1 MTSSVS
7 PRLRAL
13 IASTAAVVFAASLL
27 LASPATAAGG
37 GDPASAAAAPT
48 RSAPEATD
56 IVKTADLSLFR
67 PGNIIA
73 DAVFFNAATMNA
85 GQIDSFLRSKGPT
98 CRAGFVCL
106 KDYRQNT
113 PNRSADAYC
122 NGYAG
127 AGNESSATIIDK
139 VSKSCGI
146 NPQVLI
152 VMLQKEQSLVTY
164 PNPSPGRYNI
174 AMGQGCPDGAKC
186 DPAYSGF
193 FYQVYYAARQMKIYA
208 EGRWFTY
215 YAPGRTWNILFN
227 PEPKYNCGSAP
238 VYIENTAT
246 AALYYYTP
254 YQPNRAALN
263 AGYGTGDICSAY
275 GNRNFYQYFTDWF
288 GSTQRITSVIVRG
301 DGPEVYL
308 LSGGYRFHI
317 KTAEDLRAF
326 SAKLGAV
333 SQVPA
338 SYLKTI
344 PLGSQISR
352 YVHDA
357 REGILYLIDPDG
369 TRHRFG
375 SEKQILDFGYAFNS
389 YVNLAPALIDAFPRG
404 EDVGSLFHVG
414 VDTQIYSLDNGQK
427 RYVPSVETWR
437 YLSGGKLGYVAS
449 MDPSA
454 AAKFP
459 QGRVVLIPR
468 SMVREV
474 DKPAVYLATAGTTL
488 IHTPSLELGAAFGTS
503 TAVTVLPSGALT
515 GYTPAATTLSPFVTC
530 DAAPYVISSAGLQR
544 ISGNIPATRFT
555 TTALTAADC
564 AAFTPNNTPT
574 AQPFFIRTDERG
586 EVYRLLDGQLQYIS
600 SYSDLVTLSG
610 GTIRLVAW
618 KDATVG
624 VLGVTKPMIPSG
636 TVVQFAGDGRVFRW
650 NGSQLSHITTYE
662 ALLRIGGGKV
672 PTIATI
678 PARLAPVMPVG
689 APTA

>member
-37 GDPASAAAAPT
+37 GDPAAGAAA
-48 RSAPEATD
+48 SAPEATD

-73 DAVFFNAATMNA
+73 DAVFFNAVTMNA
-85 GQIDSFLRSKGPT
+85 GQIDSFLRSKVSS
-98 CRAGFVCL
+98 CRAGYVCL

-113 PNRSADAYC
+113 PTRPADAYC

-127 AGNESSATIIDK
+127 AGNESAATIIDK

-152 VMLQKEQSLVTY
+152 VMLQKEQGLVTDSY
-164 PNPSPGRYNI
+164 PPAGRFNI
-174 AMGQGCPDGAKC
+174 AMGQGCPDTAGC

-193 FYQVYYAARQMKIYA
+193 FYQVYGAARQMKIYA

-215 YAPGRTWNILFN
+215 YAPGRTWNILYH
-227 PEPKYNCGSAP
+227 PEPKRNCGSAP

-263 AGYGTGDICSAY
+263 AGYGEGDGCSAY

-288 GSTQRITSVIVRG
+288 GSTQRVTSVIVRG

-375 SEKQILDFGYAFNS
+375 SEKQILDFGYAFRFLRESRARDHRRVPPRRGCREPLPRRRRRPDLLARQRTEEICPQRRDLAIPLRGQARLRGLDGSERGGEVPAGARCPHAAVDGARGRQAGRVPRDSGHDAHPHPPASNS
-389 YVNLAPALIDAFPRG
+389 ARRSARRPRSPCSRPGRSPVTPPRPRRCLRSSRATRRRMSSRAPACSGSPATSRRHDSPPRP
-404 EDVGSLFHVG
+404 SRPR
-414 VDTQIYSLDNGQK
+414 TAPRSPRTTRRPPSRSSSAPTNGA
-427 RYVPSVETWR
+427 RCTVCSTASCSTSRRTRTWSPSREAPSAW
-437 YLSGGKLGYVAS
+437 SGGRTPPWACSAS
-449 MDPSA
+449 PS
-454 AAKFP
+454 
-459 QGRVVLIPR
+459 R
-468 SMVREV
+468 
-474 DKPAVYLATAGTTL
+474 
-488 IHTPSLELGAAFGTS
+488 
-503 TAVTVLPSGALT
+503 
-515 GYTPAATTLSPFVTC
+515 
-530 DAAPYVISSAGLQR
+530 
-544 ISGNIPATRFT
+544 
-555 TTALTAADC
+555 
-564 AAFTPNNTPT
+564 
-574 AQPFFIRTDERG
+574 
-586 EVYRLLDGQLQYIS
+586 
-600 SYSDLVTLSG
+600 
-610 GTIRLVAW
+610 
-618 KDATVG
+618 
-624 VLGVTKPMIPSG
+624 
-636 TVVQFAGDGRVFRW
+636 
-650 NGSQLSHITTYE
+650 
-662 ALLRIGGGKV
+662 
-672 PTIATI
+672 
-678 PARLAPVMPVG
+678 
-689 APTA
+689 